1 MTQSAEQNVEHVV
14 DPLVEK
20 QGLRAHLGWVVGLL
34 GAVRGVPHR

>member
-20 QGLRAHLGWVVGLL
+20 QGLRQAMAWLHTWGGL
-34 GAVRGVPHR
+34 